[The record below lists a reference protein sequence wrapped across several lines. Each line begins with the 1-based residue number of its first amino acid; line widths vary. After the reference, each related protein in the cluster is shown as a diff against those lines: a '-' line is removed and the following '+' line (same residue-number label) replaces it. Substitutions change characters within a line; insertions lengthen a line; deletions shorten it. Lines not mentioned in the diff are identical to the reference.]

1 MRRSQR
7 PPSHRPWGMTGLR
20 EEGKTMT
27 DMTIEFAR
35 QMVAIARAELDRMKP
50 EWERF
55 TQMREI
61 GEGWLRD
68 YSKSIEES
76 AATPES
82 IGQPVTLTE
91 AVRQVLVAANGQP
104 LHWRTI
110 LKRARQRGAESQ
122 AKNTYSVVNTACR
135 RAGAEADGEGN
146 WRLPV
151 HQETFVGNGVP
162 ESHSQICHR
171 WSAPE
176 GKGVISRVGTPAHSP
191 QMAALG

>member
-1 MRRSQR
+1 
-7 PPSHRPWGMTGLR
+7 
-20 EEGKTMT
+20 MT

-151 HQETFVGNGVP
+151 HQETFVGNGALP
-162 ESHSQICHR
+162 ESHSG
-171 WSAPE
+171 SAPE

>member
-7 PPSHRPWGMTGLR
+7 PPSLRPRVWQASG

-35 QMVAIARAELDRMKP
+35 QMVAVARAELDRMKP

-68 YSKSIEES
+68 HRQSIEGG
-76 AATPES
+76 AATPLSTEE
-82 IGQPVTLTE
+82 PATFTE
-91 AVRQVLVAANGQP
+91 AVRQVLVAARGQP
-104 LHWRTI
+104 LHWQTI
-110 LKRARQRGAESQ
+110 LERARQRGAESQ

-135 RAGAEADGEGN
+135 RAGATTNGGGS

-151 HQETFVGNGVP
+151 RQETSVGNGALP
-162 ESHSQICHR
+162 ESHSG
-171 WSAPE
+171 SAPE
-176 GKGVISRVGTPAHSP
+176 GKEVISRVGTPTAHSP
-191 QMAALG
+191 TMAALG